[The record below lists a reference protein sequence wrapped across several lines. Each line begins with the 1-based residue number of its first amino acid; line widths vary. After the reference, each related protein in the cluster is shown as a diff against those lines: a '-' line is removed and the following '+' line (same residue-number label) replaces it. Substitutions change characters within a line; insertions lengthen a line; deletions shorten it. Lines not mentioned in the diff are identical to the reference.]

1 MITYHFKGKT
11 VYQFKNKKWWMV
23 IFLCYTELALCSAN
37 ETITDKTT
45 SVYSL
50 LDPLVL
56 VQQALTVNPIIQSS
70 RYEIQAAQLDHLAAQ
85 HQVFPT
91 ISGQLQV
98 SSQDYRSARFSV
110 DQPLWTGGRLSANQ
124 QKTFFDYRVA
134 IEGDLAERYNL
145 ASKVLDIW
153 GSLLNAQ
160 ANLQVATL
168 TLSELEQF
176 AAMMRRRVGSGVS
189 ARFELDLVESRILQ
203 TRAAYDNAKQLLNLA
218 LVRLGQL
225 LANDNLAQ
233 QSVQLANLTQLSI
246 QIQQN
251 DLSTLA
257 AYNNRLGQQHPLV
270 KQTEHQAQSLRQQA
284 VAVRAGRY
292 PQISL
297 GYQYDNQHYD
307 EQASLTQRGG
317 QVKLT
322 VQYNTGA
329 GLSNYLNEKALRVK
343 ADSLEQKK
351 AVLSQQIA
359 DQIHQQQYSFLT
371 AQGRIKTL
379 EAAMYSSRLVQ
390 ESYQRQFI
398 AGRRS
403 WLELMNATREIEQ
416 TSYDLSSA
424 RSSLINS
431 YYQLLLLSGQLEP
444 LLNDN
449 TSSLSK

>member
-1 MITYHFKGKT
+1 M
-11 VYQFKNKKWWMV
+11 
-23 IFLCYTELALCSAN
+23 A
-37 ETITDKTT
+37 
-45 SVYSL
+45 
-50 LDPLVL
+50 
-56 VQQALTVNPIIQSS
+56 
-70 RYEIQAAQLDHLAAQ
+70 
-85 HQVFPT
+85 
-91 ISGQLQV
+91 
-98 SSQDYRSARFSV
+98 
-110 DQPLWTGGRLSANQ
+110 
-124 QKTFFDYRVA
+124 
-134 IEGDLAERYNL
+134 
-145 ASKVLDIW
+145 
-153 GSLLNAQ
+153 
-160 ANLQVATL
+160 
-168 TLSELEQF
+168 
-176 AAMMRRRVGSGVS
+176 
-189 ARFELDLVESRILQ
+189 
-203 TRAAYDNAKQLLNLA
+203 
-218 LVRLGQL
+218 
-225 LANDNLAQ
+225 
-233 QSVQLANLTQLSI
+233 
-246 QIQQN
+246 
-251 DLSTLA
+251 
-257 AYNNRLGQQHPLV
+257 
-270 KQTEHQAQSLRQQA
+270 
-284 VAVRAGRY
+284 
-292 PQISL
+292 QISV

-359 DQIHQQQYSFLT
+359 DQIHQQQYSLLT

>member
-1 MITYHFKGKT
+1 M
-11 VYQFKNKKWWMV
+11 YQFKNKKWWMV

-37 ETITDKTT
+37 ETTTDKTT

-91 ISGQLQV
+91 ISGQLQA

-110 DQPLWTGGRLSANQ
+110 DQPLWTAGRLSANQ

-176 AAMMRRRVGSGVS
+176 AAMMRRRVDSGVS

-203 TRAAYDNAKQLLNLA
+203 TRAAYDNGQQLLNLS

-233 QSVQLANLTQLSI
+233 LSLQLPNLTQLSI

-257 AYNNRLGQQHPLV
+257 AYNNSLGQQHPLL

-284 VAVRAGRY
+284 VAVRASRY

-307 EQASLTQRGG
+307 EQPSLTQRGG

-343 ADSLEQKK
+343 ADSLDQKK